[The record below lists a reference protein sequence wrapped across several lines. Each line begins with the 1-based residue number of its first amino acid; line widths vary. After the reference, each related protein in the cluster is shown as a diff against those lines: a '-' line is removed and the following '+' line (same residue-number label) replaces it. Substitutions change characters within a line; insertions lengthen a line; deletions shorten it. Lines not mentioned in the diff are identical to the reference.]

1 VGFILDVIATE
12 MLKIMIRIDE
22 LNWDSEVHDTL
33 LKSFLLLDNPT
44 GSEREQLVAFFTNSH
59 GIRLLHIGLAL
70 HYMAKGDTTRARVIA
85 KDTLQD
91 RNLLGEEV
99 FLRNMK
105 IIFARLRFS
114 GPTFWEDT
122 DRGNLNIY
130 YSPHAGHLDDF
141 GKMQQEFLEEAR
153 TEEDAKKVKD

>member
-1 VGFILDVIATE
+1 
-12 MLKIMIRIDE
+12 
-22 LNWDSEVHDTL
+22 
-33 LKSFLLLDNPT
+33 
-44 GSEREQLVAFFTNSH
+44 
-59 GIRLLHIGLAL
+59 
-70 HYMAKGDTTRARVIA
+70 MAKGNMVRARIIA

-130 YSPHAGHLDDF
+130 YSPHAIHLDEF
-141 GKMQQEFLEEAR
+141 GKMQQDFLEEAR
-153 TEEDAKKVKD
+153 AEEVALEVEG